1 MKNIW
6 LSSQQRDINIYIKLK
21 IFILK
26 KFYYLQWELVKAEV
40 GFPQY
45 FQLQSPVFISAFFL
59 AFFNIVVHLSL
70 SMNCAFG
77 RALNGSTIVVISCGH
92 YSHHALCVFI
102 YLSDSHLAAITN
114 ASNCNQQPLGAFNA
128 SAAPCHR
135 WVSPWV
141 NARQLLRSFCVYY
154 PWIDACSCYKSNKTY
169 YKCLSQSPP
178 LPSSSRS
185 PPLSPSPSVRSC
197 LELPLLFRLKR
208 LEMCQQ
214 SDKFRTNYA
223 AATNDDDDDN

>member
-1 MKNIW
+1 MVRPLWLYLVAITHTTHCVYLFTYLTVIW
-6 LSSQQRDINIYIKLK
+6 
-21 IFILK
+21 
-26 KFYYLQWELVKAEV
+26 
-40 GFPQY
+40 PQ
-45 FQLQSPVFISAFFL
+45 LPTHPI
-59 AFFNIVVHLSL
+59 
-70 SMNCAFG
+70 
-77 RALNGSTIVVISCGH
+77 VIS
-92 YSHHALCVFI
+92 SL
-102 YLSDSHLAAITN
+102 LAPSTP
-114 ASNCNQQPLGAFNA
+114 PLL
-128 SAAPCHR
+128 CHR

-169 YKCLSQSPP
+169 YKCLSQLSPS
-178 LPSSSRS
+178 PSPCSRS

-197 LELPLLFRLKR
+197 LELALLFRLKR

>member
-1 MKNIW
+1 MKTIW
-6 LSSQQRDINIYIKLK
+6 LSSQQRDINIYIKFKHIYLQN
-21 IFILK
+21 ILG

-128 SAAPCHR
+128 SAAVPSLGFPLGKCASITSKFLCLLPMDR
-135 WVSPWV
+135 CL
-141 NARQLLRSFCVYY
+141 QLLQV
-154 PWIDACSCYKSNKTY
+154 K
-169 YKCLSQSPP
+169 
-178 LPSSSRS
+178 
-185 PPLSPSPSVRSC
+185 
-197 LELPLLFRLKR
+197 
-208 LEMCQQ
+208 
-214 SDKFRTNYA
+214 
-223 AATNDDDDDN
+223 